1 MPILK
6 SDATLFKTR
15 KYPKM
20 MDESNEEGKE
30 ESKEQ
35 SLGIGYALSQIEFK
49 DAVFEVQQNQSKNEN
64 ISSQKVVQRELYNI
78 VKDYKTNLFNFQTNN
93 YPKNLDPKL
102 ESTFSKVQ

>member
-6 SDATLFKTR
+6 SDATLFRTR

-20 MDESNEEGKE
+20 MDESQEEGKE

-35 SLGIGYALSQIEFK
+35 SLGIGYALSQIEFR
-49 DAVFEVQQNQSKNEN
+49 DVQQNQSKNEN

-78 VKDYKTNLFNFQTNN
+78 VKDYKTNLLNFQSNN